1 MASIPAFIRHR
12 FRTISPGAL
21 GSKQANGPGVAVL
34 IEGDGGDEG
43 QPLRILEVVA
53 AGSDIYAVAADL
65 EAGHR
70 KGNPDANVHAEA
82 ALIPD
87 LADRERAVRELAAL
101 CAGGAYGRREGLR
114 QNGTH

>member
-12 FRTISPGAL
+12 FRTVTAGAL

-34 IEGDGGDEG
+34 IEGDGGEG

-65 EAGHR
+65 VTGHR
-70 KGNPDANVHAEA
+70 KGNPEAKVHAQA

-101 CAGGAYGRREGLR
+101 CAGGAYGYREGLR
-114 QNGTH
+114 QNGTR

>member
-12 FRTISPGAL
+12 FRTVSPGAL

-34 IEGDGGDEG
+34 IEGDGAEG

-65 EAGHR
+65 VAGHR
-70 KGNPDANVHAEA
+70 KGNPEANVHAQA

-114 QNGTH
+114 QNGTR